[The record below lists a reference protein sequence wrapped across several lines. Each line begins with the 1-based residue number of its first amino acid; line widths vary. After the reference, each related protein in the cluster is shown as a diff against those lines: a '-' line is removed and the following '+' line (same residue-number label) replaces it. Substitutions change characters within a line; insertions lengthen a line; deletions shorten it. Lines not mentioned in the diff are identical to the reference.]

1 MGIQETLPHTIKTIY
16 YKFWANIIINDEKIK
31 AFPLRS
37 GTRHGCPLLPLH
49 LNIVSEVQITSFR
62 QQKEIKGIQVK
73 KEVKLSLFT
82 DHMIQRIEKSQRLC
96 QKNMLELIN
105 EFSKFAGYKINT
117 WKLAA
122 FISTNNKW

>member
-16 YKFWANIIINDEKIK
+16 YKFSANIIINDEKIK

-62 QQKEIKGIQVK
+62 QQKEIKGIQIK

-82 DHMIQRIEKSQRLC
+82 DYMIQRIENHKDSA
-96 QKNMLELIN
+96 K
-105 EFSKFAGYKINT
+105 KIC
-117 WKLAA
+117 
-122 FISTNNKW
+122 